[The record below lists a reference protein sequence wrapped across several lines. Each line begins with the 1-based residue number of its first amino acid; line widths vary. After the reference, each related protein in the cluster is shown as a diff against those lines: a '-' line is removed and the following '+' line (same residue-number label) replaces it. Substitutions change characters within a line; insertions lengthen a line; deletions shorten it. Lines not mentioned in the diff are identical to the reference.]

1 MTPRLPSWLRSPAFL
16 ASAALAAAVV
26 GAAVLTGRRDAKNL
40 PRPPAPS
47 PSGAGGRASWVPLP
61 KGAPIAARPG
71 AIVRACI
78 ELPFYVPTSAATPA
92 RVAEYAG
99 KRGFANVYSTSARPA
114 DWPGACEADLYVQAQ
129 WARGAESMPWPDGVS
144 AAWELRA

>member
-1 MTPRLPSWLRSPAFL
+1 MSPRLPIWLRSPAFL

-40 PRPPAPS
+40 PHAPS
-47 PSGAGGRASWVPLP
+47 PVPSGAGARTSWVPLP
-61 KGAPIAARPG
+61 RGVALAMRTG

-78 ELPFYVPTSAATPA
+78 ALPFFVPTSAATPT
-92 RVAEYAG
+92 RVADYAG
-99 KRGFANVYSTSARPA
+99 KRGFANVYSTTTRPG
-114 DWPGACEADLYVQAQ
+114 DWPGACDADLFVQAQ
-129 WARGAESMPWPDGVS
+129 WARGAETMPWPDGVS